1 MRCRPRACAI
11 VLSSPNLTALAADYD
26 HQRGCREPESE
37 PSHDLSITRSRRREE
52 EAHGRVIS
60 HKGARAIPARGLD
73 LTLARQTKKEI
84 WLGSS
89 SKPGICARPSSRGTF
104 GVWEN

>member
-1 MRCRPRACAI
+1 MRCPPHACAI

-60 HKGARAIPARGLD
+60 LHAGATVAKARL
-73 LTLARQTKKEI
+73 
-84 WLGSS
+84 S
-89 SKPGICARPSSRGTF
+89 PRPSLNNGCGLREIGTF
-104 GVWEN
+104 RA